1 MEYGFICVLPVI
13 TILVIAA
20 TTKKT
25 LFAMT
30 CGLSVAAF
38 ILAGNITGFAGKF
51 FDCVYGAFLNESLQ
65 WLLIVIALFGMLIM
79 LYERS
84 GAVVDFGFWAR
95 KFIKTKKTALFGTF
109 IHIV

>member
-13 TILVIAA
+13 TILVIAV

-79 LYERS
+79 LYERMMYF
-84 GAVVDFGFWAR
+84 VQE
-95 KFIKTKKTALFGTF
+95 TT
-109 IHIV
+109 